1 MEDEKK
7 SKIIGIAVIVII
19 IVGIGTMLLISKN
32 MHKQNNNKTTST
44 STTTSTTKKTETTTT
59 KIEDTSS
66 FRMVIEDIFT
76 VSGGITIDG
85 KISQGTIHKGDKI
98 EILGDNKVIT
108 AVANKIYI
116 LKKEVDS
123 ATKDDYISIHIKD
136 VNKSQVSRGQ
146 TIASPSTIEATNKF
160 KAKVYI
166 NTLKEGGNDT
176 PIYNNYNLYIIKGNT
191 QNKLV
196 SLIYILNNDKTLNTI
211 TDSINKYNININ
223 FFIDSTYL
231 YNNIN
236 LIDTLSNNEIYNYGS
251 NGKYTKDNLI
261 ITNNIINNKS
271 NNKSIYCLFLNKEE
285 SSHNNCANN
294 KMFSLHIDKFATL
307 NYVKNNLSN
316 GSLFLINNTQELNNI
331 IEYILS
337 KGYKIVPLSSLI
349 TE

>member
-44 STTTSTTKKTETTTT
+44 STTTSTIKKTETTTT

-76 VSGGITIDG
+76 VSDGITIDG

-108 AVANKIYI
+108 AVVDKIYM

-160 KAKVYI
+160 KAKVHI

-176 PIYNNYNLYIIKGNT
+176 PIYNNYNSLFVFKIESYTGSII
-191 QNKLV
+191 LD
-196 SLIYILNNDKTLNTI
+196 NDSDMINPGETKDVTIELNT
-211 TDSINKYNININ
+211 TVAMEKNTTFSIRENGRDIG
-223 FFIDSTYL
+223 TGTVTE
-231 YNNIN
+231 
-236 LIDTLSNNEIYNYGS
+236 LI
-251 NGKYTKDNLI
+251 K
-261 ITNNIINNKS
+261 
-271 NNKSIYCLFLNKEE
+271 
-285 SSHNNCANN
+285 
-294 KMFSLHIDKFATL
+294 
-307 NYVKNNLSN
+307 
-316 GSLFLINNTQELNNI
+316 
-331 IEYILS
+331 
-337 KGYKIVPLSSLI
+337 
-349 TE
+349 

>member
-166 NTLKEGGNDT
+166 NTLK
-176 PIYNNYNLYIIKGNT
+176 
-191 QNKLV
+191 
-196 SLIYILNNDKTLNTI
+196 
-211 TDSINKYNININ
+211 
-223 FFIDSTYL
+223 
-231 YNNIN
+231 
-236 LIDTLSNNEIYNYGS
+236 
-251 NGKYTKDNLI
+251 
-261 ITNNIINNKS
+261 
-271 NNKSIYCLFLNKEE
+271 
-285 SSHNNCANN
+285 
-294 KMFSLHIDKFATL
+294 
-307 NYVKNNLSN
+307 
-316 GSLFLINNTQELNNI
+316 
-331 IEYILS
+331 
-337 KGYKIVPLSSLI
+337 
-349 TE
+349 

>member
-32 MHKQNNNKTTST
+32 MNKNNNKTTST

-76 VSGGITIDG
+76 VSDGITIDG

-108 AVANKIYI
+108 AVIDKIYM

-123 ATKDDYISIHIKD
+123 ATKDDNISIHIKD

-166 NTLKEGGNDT
+166 NTVKEGGNDT
-176 PIYNNYNLYIIKGNT
+176 PIYNNYNSLFVFKIESYTGSII
-191 QNKLV
+191 LE
-196 SLIYILNNDKTLNTI
+196 NDS
-211 TDSINKYNININ
+211 DMINPG
-223 FFIDSTYL
+223 
-231 YNNIN
+231 
-236 LIDTLSNNEIYNYGS
+236 E
-251 NGKYTKDNLI
+251 TKDVTIELDTTVAMEKNTTFSIRENGRDIGTGTVTELI
-261 ITNNIINNKS
+261 K
-271 NNKSIYCLFLNKEE
+271 
-285 SSHNNCANN
+285 
-294 KMFSLHIDKFATL
+294 
-307 NYVKNNLSN
+307 
-316 GSLFLINNTQELNNI
+316 
-331 IEYILS
+331 
-337 KGYKIVPLSSLI
+337 
-349 TE
+349 

>member
-1 MEDEKK
+1 MEDERK

-76 VSGGITIDG
+76 VADGITIDG

-108 AVANKIYI
+108 AVVDKIYM

-176 PIYNNYNLYIIKGNT
+176 PIYNNYNSLQEANFFKYELIQHQDSLINYQRTMIKELANHLQDEHDCDIPQFDGELKDNIQLEEEYLDSLYNT
-191 QNKLV
+191 QL
-196 SLIYILNNDKTLNTI
+196 
-211 TDSINKYNININ
+211 
-223 FFIDSTYL
+223 
-231 YNNIN
+231 
-236 LIDTLSNNEIYNYGS
+236 
-251 NGKYTKDNLI
+251 
-261 ITNNIINNKS
+261 
-271 NNKSIYCLFLNKEE
+271 
-285 SSHNNCANN
+285 
-294 KMFSLHIDKFATL
+294 
-307 NYVKNNLSN
+307 
-316 GSLFLINNTQELNNI
+316 
-331 IEYILS
+331 
-337 KGYKIVPLSSLI
+337 
-349 TE
+349 

>member
-76 VSGGITIDG
+76 VLDGITIDG

-108 AVANKIYI
+108 AVVDKIYM

-146 TIASPSTIEATNKF
+146 TIASPSTIEA
-160 KAKVYI
+160 KVHI

-176 PIYNNYNLYIIKGNT
+176 PIYNNYNSLFVFKIESYTGSII
-191 QNKLV
+191 LD
-196 SLIYILNNDKTLNTI
+196 NDSDMINPGETKDVTIELNT
-211 TDSINKYNININ
+211 TVAMEKNTTFSIRENGRDIGTGIV
-223 FFIDSTYL
+223 TE
-231 YNNIN
+231 
-236 LIDTLSNNEIYNYGS
+236 LI
-251 NGKYTKDNLI
+251 K
-261 ITNNIINNKS
+261 
-271 NNKSIYCLFLNKEE
+271 
-285 SSHNNCANN
+285 
-294 KMFSLHIDKFATL
+294 
-307 NYVKNNLSN
+307 
-316 GSLFLINNTQELNNI
+316 
-331 IEYILS
+331 
-337 KGYKIVPLSSLI
+337 
-349 TE
+349 

>member
-76 VSGGITIDG
+76 VLDGITIDG

-108 AVANKIYI
+108 AVVDKIYM

-160 KAKVYI
+160 KAKA
-166 NTLKEGGNDT
+166 
-176 PIYNNYNLYIIKGNT
+176 PIYNNYNSLFVFKIESYTGSII
-191 QNKLV
+191 LD
-196 SLIYILNNDKTLNTI
+196 NDS
-211 TDSINKYNININ
+211 DMINPG
-223 FFIDSTYL
+223 
-231 YNNIN
+231 
-236 LIDTLSNNEIYNYGS
+236 E
-251 NGKYTKDNLI
+251 TKDVTIELDTTVAMEKNTTFSIRENGRDIGTGTVTELI
-261 ITNNIINNKS
+261 K
-271 NNKSIYCLFLNKEE
+271 
-285 SSHNNCANN
+285 
-294 KMFSLHIDKFATL
+294 
-307 NYVKNNLSN
+307 
-316 GSLFLINNTQELNNI
+316 
-331 IEYILS
+331 
-337 KGYKIVPLSSLI
+337 
-349 TE
+349 